1 MAATSTPPGPSGL
14 AALRRLPQ
22 LRTDTLGFISSL
34 SNTYGDLVRI
44 PLPRGRQIYL
54 TSRPELAGH
63 VLVGNQANYVK
74 ARTYLPLAELLGK
87 GLLTNEG
94 ESWTRQRRLVQPM
107 FSRRHIDAFAPAM
120 VAAATRTLDGWA
132 NHGDGA
138 VIDVSGEM
146 NALTLDVVGRAL
158 FSSDLTG
165 EASAMGPALETL
177 LDSFEKVVR
186 TPMFALIPNYHRW
199 RTPNRLR
206 AMGSEKYVRGVV
218 DSLINARRAQ
228 PEHRTEAGE
237 QDLLDMLLAARD
249 AETGEPMAEQ
259 QIRDELI
266 TFMLAGHETTSNAL
280 SWTLMLLSQYPDA
293 RARLESEVDDVLS
306 GRPPTAEDPAK
317 LEWTTA
323 VLSESMRLYPP
334 AWMFEREAVGPDE
347 LDGYP
352 VTPGTVVATPP
363 YLIHRNP
370 EHWPNPEGF
379 APERFLPG
387 AANGRHRLAYLPFG
401 GGRRICVGNGF
412 AMLEATLLL
421 AAIVQRFRLDLV
433 PGYRPALNPT
443 VTLRPAGEIPMTLR
457 RR

>member
-1 MAATSTPPGPSGL
+1 MAATRTAPGPSGL
-14 AALRRLPQ
+14 EALRRVRM
-22 LRTDTLGFISSL
+22 LRNDTLGYLSEL

-44 PLPRGRQIYL
+44 PLPRGRQVFL
-54 TSRPELAGH
+54 TSRPELASH

-74 ARTYLPLAELLGK
+74 ARTYLPLTELLGK

-94 ESWTRQRRLVQPM
+94 EPWTRQRRLVQPM

-120 VAAATRTLDGWA
+120 VGAATRTLDGWA
-132 NHGDGA
+132 GQGDAA
-138 VIDVSGEM
+138 VIDVASEM

-177 LDSFEKVVR
+177 LESFERVVR
-186 TPMFALIPNYHRW
+186 HPLFAIVPNYHRW

-218 DSLINARRAQ
+218 DSLITARRAR
-228 PEHRTEAGE
+228 PAHEGE

-249 AETGEPMAEQ
+249 AESGEPMEEQ

-280 SWTLMLLSQYPDA
+280 SWTLMLLSQYPDV
-293 RARLESEVDDVLS
+293 RDRLESEVDDVLS
-306 GRPPTAEDPAK
+306 GRAPTAEDPAK

-323 VLSESMRLYPP
+323 VLQESMRLYPP

-352 VTPGTVVATPP
+352 ITPGTVVATPP

-379 APERFLPG
+379 SPERFLPG
-387 AANGRHRLAYLPFG
+387 AANGRHRMAYLPFG

-421 AAIVQRFRLDLV
+421 AAIGQRFRLDLV

-443 VTLRPAGEIPMTLR
+443 VTLRPAGEIPMTAR
-457 RR
+457 AR